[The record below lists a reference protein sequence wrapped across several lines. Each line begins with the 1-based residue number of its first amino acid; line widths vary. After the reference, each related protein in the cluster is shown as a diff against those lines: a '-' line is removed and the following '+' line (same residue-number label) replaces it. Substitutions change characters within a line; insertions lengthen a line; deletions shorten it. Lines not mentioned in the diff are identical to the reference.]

1 MFVWVYDDSTHR
13 GFDFCSSVVPSFEFG
28 LLYLYLE
35 IFPYSPFVFHSS
47 RLHSALAG
55 IFLYSARIFSL
66 TFTLYI
72 RSPVH
77 THTHKRRHREFVYD
91 RRKNLF
97 WKVDWLEYHHHP
109 NNDHAHYSRAVLS
122 IFSYNPPP
130 AEALFGWHFTL
141 VLMRINTVT
150 LRHSLLLCVFL

>member
-55 IFLYSARIFSL
+55 IFLYSARNFSL
-66 TFTLYI
+66 AFTLYI

-77 THTHKRRHREFVYD
+77 THTHTSADIV
-91 RRKNLF
+91 N
-97 WKVDWLEYHHHP
+97 
-109 NNDHAHYSRAVLS
+109 
-122 IFSYNPPP
+122 SYTIEGRIYFEKLIGWSTIITRTMITHTT
-130 AEALFGWHFTL
+130 AEQCSAFL
-141 VLMRINTVT
+141 VTT
-150 LRHSLLLCVFL
+150 LRQLKRCLAGILRLYWCASIQ